1 MGVKIYCQLVGFFLK
16 YLPQGYR
23 INCCLACTTQ
33 LIFNLFRV
41 TGVRIWNSWK
51 GESWWLMTKLKTK
64 LTPLQNFKISFNKNI
79 YKNIKP
85 NNNTIIK
92 NLTILPTIH
101 LKYINHYFI
110 LKQKKKIKDK
120 YQTKQQKKF
129 MIHTHDK
136 NLTILNDFHTQAK
149 KKKKKL
155 KKNIKPNNKRNSWY
169 IPMINL

>member
-1 MGVKIYCQLVGFFLK
+1 
-16 YLPQGYR
+16 
-23 INCCLACTTQ
+23 
-33 LIFNLFRV
+33 
-41 TGVRIWNSWK
+41 
-51 GESWWLMTKLKTK
+51 MTKLKTK

-136 NLTILNDFHTQAK
+136 NLTILNDFHTQEK
-149 KKKKKL
+149 KKKTKEKYKTKQQKKFMIHAHD
-155 KKNIKPNNKRNSWY
+155 KFINY
-169 IPMINL
+169 IFYYFILFSTK

>member
-41 TGVRIWNSWK
+41 MGVRIWNPWK

-110 LKQKKKIKDK
+110 LKQKKLKTNIKNNN
-120 YQTKQQKKF
+120 T
-129 MIHTHDK
+129 IIK
-136 NLTILNDFHTQAK
+136 NLTILPTTHLKYINHYFILKQ
-149 KKKKKL
+149 KKL
-155 KKNIKPNNKRNSWY
+155 KTNIKPNNKKNSWY
-169 IPMINL
+169 IPVIKT